1 LILSVVPAARN
12 SRPWSW
18 GAASR
23 RVLTVKVRISK
34 SKCLFSP
41 IEVVGIPP
49 HPEVPAVD
57 LDVPAAPA
65 QAAVHVIRIE
75 KRAVI

>member
-1 LILSVVPAARN
+1 
-12 SRPWSW
+12 
-18 GAASR
+18 
-23 RVLTVKVRISK
+23 
-34 SKCLFSP
+34 
-41 IEVVGIPP
+41 VGIPL
-49 HPEVPAVD
+49 HPEVVAVD